1 MKKGNDFQN
10 RLKNIIN
17 EEVINVLNELDYKS
31 GTLVDPKNMDP
42 NDPEVNI
49 HDYGSMARSQLRVEI
64 TRRLGGALKTA
75 KQAEGSESD
84 KLYKNLESLFEPKG
98 VLVSLVKAELDVARQ
113 LEDLRTKGGRRT
125 IPIPKQV

>member
-10 RLKNIIN
+10 RLKNIIQ
-17 EEVINVLNELDYKS
+17 EEVNNVLNEINYKY

-49 HDYGSMARSQLRVEI
+49 HNYGSMARSQLRVEI

-98 VLVSLVKAELDVARQ
+98 VLVSLIRAELDVSRQ